1 MARGWLYDG
10 ESAVRREVDAAAD
23 AGASLRLDLA
33 EGGRVEVP
41 FEALCHV
48 ESRGDCDVYGRTDL
62 PGWRLGILHE
72 GAERLRAR
80 MPKRQSYGGLIDRM
94 GLGPAVAAGLLVSG
108 LIVFLG
114 FTAPTWL
121 APLVP
126 ISWEKRFGDSLVGE
140 WGGRYCRGAGGQ
152 QALDKLAAG
161 MTPAAREMR
170 IRVVHAPMVN
180 AAALPGG
187 HIVIFDELLK
197 QADGPDELAGVLA
210 HEIAHVERRHTTQAM
225 IRELGL
231 GVFISALGGTTGA
244 SAETLIS
251 ARYSRSA
258 ETEADSDAIETLRR
272 ANISPVATAGFFD
285 RLGRDEKKLGRVA
298 STLSYVSTHPLSEE
312 RQLRFRQSAE
322 KGRAYRPALSGE
334 EWKALANIC
343 FNDPRRGS
351 DDLDFFF

>member
-10 ESAVRREVDAAAD
+10 ESAVRREVEAAAE
-23 AGASLRLDLA
+23 GAATLSLNLA
-33 EGGRVEVP
+33 EGARVEIP
-41 FEALCHV
+41 FDTLCHI
-48 ESRGDCDVYGRTDL
+48 ESRRECEVYGRTDL
-62 PGWRLGILHE
+62 PGWRLGLLHE
-72 GAERLRAR
+72 GAERLLAR
-80 MPKRQSYGGLIDRM
+80 MPKKQSYGGVIDRM

-126 ISWEKRFGDSLVGE
+126 AAWEKKFGDSLVGE

-152 QALDKLAAG
+152 QALEKLAGQLTPTAG
-161 MTPAAREMR
+161 ELR

-197 QADGPDELAGVLA
+197 QADSPDELAGVLA

-231 GVFISALGGTTGA
+231 GVFVSALGGTTGA
-244 SAETLIS
+244 SAEALLS
-251 ARYSRSA
+251 AGYSRAA
-258 ETEADSDAIETLRR
+258 ENEADSDAIETLRR

-298 STLSYVSTHPLSEE
+298 STLSYVSTHPLSAE
-312 RQLRFRQSAE
+312 RQRRFRQSAQ
-322 KGRAYRPALSGE
+322 KGRAYRPSLSRDEWEALF
-334 EWKALANIC
+334 NIC

-351 DDLDFFF
+351 DDLDFF